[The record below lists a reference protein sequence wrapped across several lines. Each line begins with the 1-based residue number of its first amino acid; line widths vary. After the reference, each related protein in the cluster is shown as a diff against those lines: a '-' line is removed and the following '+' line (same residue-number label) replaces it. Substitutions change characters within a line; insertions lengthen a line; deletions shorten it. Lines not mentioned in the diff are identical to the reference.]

1 MSAKKTYF
9 PPTSYQQRSLLF
21 ETWETTGSVKEACE
35 KAHVRKQTF
44 YYWLPRFR
52 AAGYAGL
59 EERSRAPKEHHRTAK
74 HIEQRV
80 IEMKQAHGAWGKQRI
95 TDEMSKENSWVAVVS
110 PNTVKRIL
118 RDAGLWPEAIEQAKK
133 KREQG
138 QSAMPKSQDKR

>member
-1 MSAKKTYF
+1 
-9 PPTSYQQRSLLF
+9 LLF
-21 ETWETTGSVKEACE
+21 EAWEATGSVKEACE
-35 KAHVRKQTF
+35 KAQVRKQTF

-59 EERSRAPKEHHRTAK
+59 AARSRAPKNPHRTAK

-95 TDEMSKENSWVAVVS
+95 TDEMSKENSWVPVVS
-110 PNTVKRIL
+110 PNTVRRIL
-118 RDAGLWPEAIEQAKK
+118 RDAGLWPEPTDRGK
-133 KREQG
+133 KRGQQE